1 MRSKFF
7 GRFAKLAVAF
17 LAVGMTLTSCY
28 DETTEKKY
36 IPATEDVDYVLT
48 GTVTDSQTF
57 APIVGATVTCGSL
70 NTTTDSRGV
79 YTLKSTNT
87 AISGAVTFAASGYNT
102 ATKTVNLTEAAPV
115 LTLNVALNAYTDHG
129 GSDHDHNG
137 DADHDHNGDTDHDH
151 AHGSGNGQ
159 GVGGGSGE

>member
-1 MRSKFF
+1 MRSNFL

-36 IPATEDVDYVLT
+36 IPTPEDVNYVLT

-70 NTTTDSRGV
+70 NTTTDSKGV

-87 AISGAVTFAASGYNT
+87 AISGTVTFVASGYND
-102 ATKTVNLTEAAPV
+102 ATRTVNLTEAAPV
-115 LTLNVALNAYTDHG
+115 LTLNVTMNVFSNHDG
-129 GSDHDHNG
+129 QDHDHNG
-137 DADHDHNGDTDHDH
+137 DADHDH